1 MAIRESRG
9 GEGRLRKEKREKGTG
24 ERKEGALV
32 KRGVRERLT
41 VRDCFGLKERE
52 LPKAKKKKKG
62 KGKERKGKERFG
74 LLKTVGRFL
83 LLIMFGFT
91 LFSKVGY
98 P

>member
-9 GEGRLRKEKREKGTG
+9 GEGCLRKEKREKGTG

-52 LPKAKKKKKG
+52 LPKAKKGKG
-62 KGKERKGKERFG
+62 KGK
-74 LLKTVGRFL
+74 
-83 LLIMFGFT
+83 
-91 LFSKVGY
+91 KVWLVENRRSISFVDY
-98 P
+98 VWFHLVF